1 MIVATIFFFLLSF
14 VLTRSSI
21 LSLPPFARVPATQSQ
36 ESLTFRGTLK
46 GHAGWVTAISTSL
59 DAPDT
64 LLSSSRDKSLIV
76 WSLTRDAETYGVP
89 HRRLN
94 GYARVI

>member
-1 MIVATIFFFLLSF
+1 MFSHALSS
-14 VLTRSSI
+14 VSI
-21 LSLPPFARVPATQSQ
+21 APIRPLPPPPSQSQ

-94 GYARVI
+94 GYAR